1 MHEISR
7 PQLAVYAAA
16 ALAIALLGI
25 RYLRQAPPARSPAA
39 SPPATV
45 RVEGAA
51 GGGAVVQ
58 VAGAVRRPG
67 VYRLGAGARVVDAV
81 RRAGG
86 ATRRADVT
94 AVNLAARLE
103 DGRQV
108 IVPRRGRRGGAA
120 PAGGS
125 SAASSGVGAAGAGAP
140 AQPVNLNTAT
150 PDQLDALDGVG
161 PETARKIMAY
171 RVQHGGFR
179 SVDEL
184 DHVPGIGAKRL
195 AALRPLVRV

>member
-1 MHEISR
+1 VHEISR

-16 ALAIALLGI
+16 AIAIALVGA
-25 RYLRQAPPARSPAA
+25 RYLHRSTAPVAGPASAPPAR
-39 SPPATV
+39 V
-45 RVEGAA
+45 QVQGAA
-51 GGGAVVQ
+51 GGRAVVQ

-67 VYRLGAGARVVDAV
+67 VYRLGPGARVIDAV

-86 ATRRADVT
+86 ATRHADVT

-103 DGRQV
+103 DGRQI
-108 IVPRRGRRGGAA
+108 IVPRRGRGPPAAAGAT
-120 PAGGS
+120 AGMP
-125 SAASSGVGAAGAGAP
+125 GAGAGAGAP
-140 AQPVNLNTAT
+140 AQPVDLNTASAE
-150 PDQLDALDGVG
+150 QLDALDGVG

-171 RVQHGGFR
+171 RAQHGGFR

-184 DHVPGIGAKRL
+184 DQVPGIGAKRL